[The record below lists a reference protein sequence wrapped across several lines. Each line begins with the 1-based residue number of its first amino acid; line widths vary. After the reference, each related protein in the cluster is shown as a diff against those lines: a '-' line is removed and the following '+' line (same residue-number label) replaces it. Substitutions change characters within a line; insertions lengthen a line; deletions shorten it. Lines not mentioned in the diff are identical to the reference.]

1 MNSASVDPTTLRAAL
16 LSVLTSIWAPGEAQ
30 IPCPQTEPVPAET
43 VSPLTRPGKAHL
55 EEEKIDRF
63 ADAYIAVEAI
73 QTNAAQKLRRTEDP
87 QKAFEVK
94 ADAEGEIIEAVERS
108 GLKLDEFNE
117 ISEMMAADRELRLKI
132 ADRVRE
138 RRNL

>member
-1 MNSASVDPTTLRAAL
+1 MISASVHPITLRAAL
-16 LSVLTSIWAPGEAQ
+16 LSALFCIWEPGAAQ
-30 IPCPQTEPVPAET
+30 IPCPQTEPVPPET
-43 VSPLTRPGKAHL
+43 ASPLTAPGKARL

-73 QTNAAQKLRRTEDP
+73 QSNAAEQLRKTQDP

-94 ADAEGEIIEAVERS
+94 ANAEGEIIQAVERS

-117 ISEMMAADRELRLKI
+117 ISEMMAADRDLRLKI

>member
-1 MNSASVDPTTLRAAL
+1 MNSASVDPITLRAAL
-16 LSVLTSIWAPGEAQ
+16 LNVLIWIWLPGEAQ
-30 IPCPQTEPVPAET
+30 VPCPPTDPVPAET
-43 VSPLTRPGKAHL
+43 ASPLTPGKAHL
-55 EEEKIDRF
+55 EEAQIDRF

-73 QTNAAQKLRRTEDP
+73 QSNAAQKLRTTEDP

-117 ISEMMAADRELRLKI
+117 IAEMMAADRELRLKI
-132 ADRVRE
+132 ADRVRV